1 MKFELEDGI
10 WVSHFRLKDEYKFN
24 PQQFQVLWNQHPEK
38 RPEIKVFGK
47 YHKIPRWQQVYGKNY
62 KFSGILFEAQPIP
75 YFFQNYLDYFSKL
88 YKCSFNMVL
97 VNWYENGKD
106 YISMHSDDE
115 KEIESD
121 TPVITISFGTKRKF
135 VVKSKDGDFKKEFF
149 LENND
154 VLVMG
159 GKNFQ
164 KKYKHGL
171 PKQKKVTEKRISL
184 TLRAFRE

>member
-62 KFSGILFEAQPIP
+62 KFSGILFEAQSIP
-75 YFFQNYLDYFSKL
+75 SFFQNYLDYFSKL

-115 KEIESD
+115 KEIEPD
-121 TPVITISFGTKRKF
+121 TPVITISFGVKRKF
-135 VVKSKDGDFKKEFF
+135 VVKSKDGDFRKEFF
-149 LENND
+149 LKNND
-154 VLVMG
+154 VFG
-159 GKNFQ
+159 NGRKEFFKKNISMVFQNRKRLQ
-164 KKYKHGL
+164 KK
-171 PKQKKVTEKRISL
+171 E
-184 TLRAFRE
+184 